1 MAAPEQRKID
11 WSSAEIEDTALR
23 ITLTGRSS
31 KAFRQR
37 FESVLALLGT
47 THGRWGE
54 THLTKDGIEVS
65 DVQPGA
71 ETELRHF
78 LESVVLEVN
87 SELPEPERG
96 AGDADDAQIEEAARA
111 DRQMATAF
119 RAFADD

>member
-23 ITLTGRSS
+23 ITLTGKSS
-31 KAFRQR
+31 KVFRQR

-47 THGRWGE
+47 THGRWGD
-54 THLTKDGIEVS
+54 TRSTKDGIEVS

-87 SELPEPERG
+87 SELPEPERD
-96 AGDADDAQIEEAARA
+96 AGDDDAQIEEAARA
-111 DRQMATAF
+111 DRQMTTAF
-119 RAFADD
+119 RAFSED